1 MIKKITKNN
10 QKVKR
15 IIKNIRNLINQR
27 TKNITKVNQKLKKM
41 IKKTKKLRN
50 KRI

>member
-1 MIKKITKNN
+1 MMKKIIKNN

-27 TKNITKVNQKLKKM
+27 TKKITKASQKFKKI